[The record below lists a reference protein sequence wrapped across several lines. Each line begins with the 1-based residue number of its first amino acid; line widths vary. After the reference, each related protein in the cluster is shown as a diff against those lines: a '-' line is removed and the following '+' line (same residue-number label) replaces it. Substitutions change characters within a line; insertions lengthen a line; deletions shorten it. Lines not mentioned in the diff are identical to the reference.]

1 MQQGETSGGAEA
13 LGYSK
18 RRAEA
23 KRKGPR
29 AKRRGPWRRKR
40 PRVRVEGQEEGPK
53 GWPKQGRKAEDNERR
68 AEGLRF

>member
-1 MQQGETSGGAEA
+1 LVYAARGDKWGAEA

-40 PRVRVEGQEEGPK
+40 PRVRVEGQEGGPK
-53 GWPKQGRKAEDNERR
+53 GWPKQGRRPR
-68 AEGLRF
+68 IMREGPRG